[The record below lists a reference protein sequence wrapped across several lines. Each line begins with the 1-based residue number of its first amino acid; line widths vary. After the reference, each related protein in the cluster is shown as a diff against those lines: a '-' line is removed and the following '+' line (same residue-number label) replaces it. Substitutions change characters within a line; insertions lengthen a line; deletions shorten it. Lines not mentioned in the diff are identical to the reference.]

1 MFIEQAYNNRRN
13 LTAYIPF
20 PLVFFGLMA
29 ANFTASPADTG
40 ELIRD
45 QIDKYG
51 KSMFFMINLLPFA
64 FLLMLL
70 FFWVKYLHRQS
81 IRSLTTTRNEIDW
94 NRVFFSFIIWGTFS
108 AALIFISYLM
118 SPESFVYNFNLRPFL
133 ALALISLIL
142 IPLQTSFEEYL
153 FRGYLMQGI
162 GLISKRR
169 WIPLFLTSVVFGL
182 LHCANPEVEK
192 MGYILLVYY
201 IGTGFLLGIMTLM
214 DEGMELSLGFHAAN
228 NITGALLVT
237 SDWTVFQ
244 TDSLLIDISK
254 PSAGLEVIFPILIIF
269 PILLF
274 IFSKK
279 YHWSGW
285 KEKLFGKIV
294 LPPIENQ
301 NPSS

>member
-1 MFIEQAYNNRRN
+1 MFIEQAYHNRRN
-13 LTAYIPF
+13 LIAYLPF
-20 PLVFFGLMA
+20 PLVFIGLMT
-29 ANFTASPADTG
+29 ANFMTSAGDTN
-40 ELIRD
+40 EIIRNE
-45 QIDKYG
+45 IDKYG
-51 KSMFFMINLLPFA
+51 KSMFFMINLLPFV
-64 FLLMLL
+64 FLLVLL
-70 FFWVKYLHRQS
+70 FFWVKYVHRQS
-81 IRSLTTTRNEIDW
+81 IRSLTTTRKEIDW
-94 NRVFFSFIIWGTFS
+94 NRVFFSFSIWAVFS
-108 AALIFISYLM
+108 ASLIFISYLM

-162 GLISKRR
+162 GLISNRR
-169 WIPLFLTSVVFGL
+169 WIPLVITSVIFGL
-182 LHCANPEVEK
+182 LHGANPEVEK

-214 DEGMELSLGFHAAN
+214 DDGMELSLGFHAAN

-244 TDSLLIDISK
+244 TDSVLIDISK

-279 YHWSGW
+279 YQWSGW
-285 KEKLFGKIV
+285 KEKLFGKII
-294 LPPIENQ
+294 LPPVDNQ
-301 NPSS
+301 NPL